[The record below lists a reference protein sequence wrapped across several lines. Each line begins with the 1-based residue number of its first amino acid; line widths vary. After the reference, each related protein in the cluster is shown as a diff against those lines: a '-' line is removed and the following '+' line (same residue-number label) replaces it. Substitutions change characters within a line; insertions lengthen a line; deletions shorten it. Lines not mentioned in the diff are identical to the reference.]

1 VKGCFKVFP
10 AHTIVTS
17 QYQVFTLSPTSDPHM
32 LCKRLS
38 FLWRFQL
45 WDKLY
50 QTLFFQ
56 ILLWWMAFKSAVLS
70 LYIWWIFL
78 LRFVKLVNIVEV
90 LCPSLKKIHIIGV
103 LYSES
108 VFFDIFLS
116 QNLGTLSTSSWSRNL
131 YLCKVCKC
139 SGLLVYLKYSVWI
152 FFLTLVREWHYFPT
166 SHSK

>member
-1 VKGCFKVFP
+1 VKGCFP
-10 AHTIVTS
+10 PHTIVTS
-17 QYQVFTLSPTSDPHM
+17 QYQVFTLSPTSDLRI
-32 LCKRLS
+32 LCKQLS

-56 ILLWWMAFKSAVLS
+56 ILLWWMDFKSVVLS

-116 QNLGTLSTSSWSRNL
+116 QNLGTLSTSSRSRNL

-139 SGLLVYLKYSVWI
+139 SGLLVYLKYLVWI